1 MRRLALALVVV
12 GLGAFVALRGSGPL
26 GVISWEVVVGA
37 AFFLVVWRRWPR
49 RPESVPALLGEAS
62 AFDRRP
68 LGHLATLELEVVAAT
83 DAALGGELR
92 LRRRLRWLAE
102 HRAGLTPGSRL
113 DDNGPAVL
121 GEGPWGILTGTGPM
135 RPRDVETLVTKIEDL

>member
-1 MRRLALALVVV
+1 MRRFVVTLVVV
-12 GLGAFVALRGSGPL
+12 GLGAFVALRGSGPV
-26 GVISWEVVVGA
+26 GVILWEVIVTA

-49 RPESVPALLGEAS
+49 RPEPVPALLGEAS

-92 LRRRLRWLAE
+92 LRRRLRSLAE
-102 HRAGLTPGSRL
+102 HRAGLTPGSL
-113 DDNGPAVL
+113 SDDSGPAVL
-121 GEGPWGILTGTGPM
+121 GEGAWGILTGTGPM
-135 RPRDVETLVTKIEDL
+135 RPRDVASLVKQIEDP

>member
-12 GLGAFVALRGSGPL
+12 GLGAFVALRGSGPF
-26 GVISWEVVVGA
+26 GVILWEVLVSA

-49 RPESVPALLGEAS
+49 RPEAVPALLGAAS
-62 AFDRRP
+62 VFDRRP

-83 DAALGGELR
+83 DPALGGELR
-92 LRRRLRWLAE
+92 LRRRLRSLAE

-121 GEGPWGILTGTGPM
+121 GEGSWGILSGTGPM
-135 RPRDVETLVTKIEDL
+135 RPREVETVVKKIEDL